1 MTPKLTLTIAA
12 GIGLVF
18 SSVMFFMPGLLFLLH
33 GSPADGQI
41 PQKLVTLRY
50 VVASLIFALA
60 VISFQFRNID
70 GVTFQKDVMLGYS
83 IGSFI
88 ICLTAVLLQV
98 SSSIPETCTYCM
110 QVQLTGNIS
119 AIPSV
124 LAAGIICVLSFLT
137 FLELK
142 KNEILD

>member
-60 VISFQFRNID
+60 VISFQFRNIE

-83 IGSFI
+83 IGSCI

-142 KNEILD
+142 KNEFLD

>member
-50 VVASLIFALA
+50 VFCFTLIMEDGSRKINIMFYLKCRCPLILGSTVRTLA
-60 VISFQFRNID
+60 FTNN
-70 GVTFQKDVMLGYS
+70 T
-83 IGSFI
+83 
-88 ICLTAVLLQV
+88 
-98 SSSIPETCTYCM
+98 
-110 QVQLTGNIS
+110 
-119 AIPSV
+119 
-124 LAAGIICVLSFLT
+124 
-137 FLELK
+137 
-142 KNEILD
+142 